1 VQLSS
6 ATPSGWDINDVRF
19 SYDATSDTAY
29 FGEWVP
35 NAGLQRQHGK
45 LCAGSC
51 PPLPSHAHTHARAH
65 TSPSPYQ
72 SVQEYELGLG
82 VGVAV

>member
-1 VQLSS
+1 MLCIIIPPAWALVISFTGNVTRDFPVGPGVFVATDVVRDVQLSS

-35 NAGLQRQHGK
+35 NAGL
-45 LCAGSC
+45 
-51 PPLPSHAHTHARAH
+51 
-65 TSPSPYQ
+65 
-72 SVQEYELGLG
+72 
-82 VGVAV
+82 